1 MCCTERGGRESP
13 RACVLDSECVY
24 GLECVLIKHMYGRD
38 AKKQD
43 DLIALVYILSQ
54 SHRIDLVGVCT
65 NGRQEQS

>member
-1 MCCTERGGRESP
+1 M
-13 RACVLDSECVY
+13 LDSECAY